1 MAGHECPLRSA
12 GQIDEDANMDL
23 GNLFWMGVAVAVVG
37 IGAWVFATARRP
49 SGQDLGSV
57 SSQWIAEQRAQAD
70 GRSR

>member
-1 MAGHECPLRSA
+1 MFLAIGSH
-12 GQIDEDANMDL
+12 IDEDANMDL
-23 GNLFWMGVAVAVVG
+23 VNVFWIVAVAVIGV
-37 IGAWVFATARRP
+37 GAWVFATARRP

>member
-1 MAGHECPLRSA
+1 MFLAIGSH
-12 GQIDEDANMDL
+12 IDEDANMDL
-23 GNLFWMGVAVAVVG
+23 GSVFWMVVAVAVLG
-37 IGAWVFATARRP
+37 IGARVFATARRP